1 MYLPNYKNGSLVN
14 LMATLAA
21 ELGGASPY
29 GPLKDFNPEIFKGK
43 NIILMVIDG
52 LGYDFLKKQGRGSFL
67 EKNVKLKIT
76 SVFPSTTSA
85 GVTAFLT
92 GLPVNQHGLA
102 GWFLYLKELGLVSR
116 ILPFTT
122 RAGRVPLKG
131 KGIKFSDIF
140 QAKSIFKKIKAVGYA
155 IQHRDYAD
163 SAYSL
168 ASTAGAKR
176 LSFNSAPGFF
186 AAIKKALKEKT
197 KRKFIYA
204 YWDGLDASCHKY
216 GCRSRETLKHF
227 KSLDKR
233 LEVLAGRLT
242 DTVLVISADH
252 GLIDT
257 APDKIIKAEDY
268 PEFADALALP
278 LCGEPRLAY
287 CYVKAGM
294 AARFENYV
302 KKSFKKYC
310 EIYKSEDLIKKNF
323 FGLFKANSK
332 LSDRVGDYT
341 LIMKDNYVIK
351 DFLKGEERKSGGG
364 VHGGVSRGEMLVP
377 LVIINK

>member
-1 MYLPNYKNGSLVN
+1 M
-14 LMATLAA
+14 
-21 ELGGASPY
+21 
-29 GPLKDFNPEIFKGK
+29 
-43 NIILMVIDG
+43 
-52 LGYDFLKKQGRGSFL
+52 

-92 GLPVNQHGLA
+92 GVPVKQHGLT

-140 QAKSIFKKIKAVGYA
+140 QEKSIFKKIKADGYA
-155 IQHRDYAD
+155 IQHRDYAY
-163 SAYSL
+163 SSYSL

-176 LSFNSAPGFF
+176 LAFSSAPGFF
-186 AAIKKALKEKT
+186 TAIKKALAEKSR
-197 KRKFIYA
+197 RKFIYA

-216 GCRSRETLKHF
+216 GCRGRETLKHF
-227 KSLDKR
+227 QSLNKR
-233 LEVLAGRLT
+233 IEAWAKTLTNAVLI
-242 DTVLVISADH
+242 ISADH

-257 APDKIIKAEDY
+257 APDKIIKAEDN

-278 LCGEPRLAY
+278 LCGEPRLVY
-287 CYVKAGM
+287 CYVKAGE
-294 AARFENYV
+294 AARFEHYV
-302 KKSFKKYC
+302 RHNFKKYC
-310 EIYKSEDLIKKNF
+310 ELHKSADLVKKNF
-323 FGLFKANSK
+323 FGLFKANPK

-351 DFLKGEERKSGGG
+351 DFLKGEERKPAGG
-364 VHGGVSRGEMLVP
+364 VHGGVSREEMFVP
-377 LVIINK
+377 LVVINK